1 MRILLVDDEA
11 QLAQHIATA
20 LLQAGHESEIATD
33 GEVAL
38 DRARSGN
45 FDLVILDV
53 KLPLRD
59 GWSILSELR
68 ASHNPTRVL
77 MLSARSEVE
86 DRVKGL
92 ELGADDYLAKP
103 FALNELIARVAA
115 LGRRFPSEA
124 QPMLETGDLR
134 LDLDRREAIR
144 AGARIELSSR
154 EFSLL
159 RLLMREP
166 GRAFTRDELCAHVW
180 EREHEYD
187 TKLVEVFIG
196 RLRRKLGEPSVIQT
210 VRHVG
215 YRIGPS

>member
-11 QLAQHIATA
+11 QLAQHLATA
-20 LLQAGHESEIATD
+20 LLQAGHESDIATD
-33 GEVAL
+33 GESAL
-38 DRARSGN
+38 ERARSGN
-45 FDLVILDV
+45 YDLVILDV

-103 FALNELIARVAA
+103 FALNELIARVGA
-115 LGRRFPSEA
+115 LGRRFPAEA

-144 AGARIELSSR
+144 SGARIELSSR

>member
-11 QLAQHIATA
+11 QLAQHIAVA
-20 LLQAGHESEIATD
+20 LQQAGHESEISTD
-33 GEVAL
+33 GEAAL
-38 DRARSGN
+38 QRAKVGN
-45 FDLVILDV
+45 FDLLILDV

-68 ASHNPTRVL
+68 IARVPARVL

-103 FALNELIARVAA
+103 FALNELLARVSA
-115 LGRRFPSEA
+115 LGRRFPAES

-196 RLRRKLGEPSVIQT
+196 RLRRKLGEPTVIQT

-215 YRIGPS
+215 YRIGSA